1 MPKDK
6 KHQNACMRRKS
17 EAERDQLY
25 NYVRVRAEV
34 KDQTIM
40 RMDRVDFYKKYLVE
54 PKLQKIIQN
63 SADRK
68 TFRQQIVK
76 ELIGHYSEVAMEQKQ
91 KGTSPEQIMTNI
103 KEELAPLVS
112 EEEQL
117 KILTRVAGL
126 VK

>member
-1 MPKDK
+1 MG
-6 KHQNACMRRKS
+6 
-17 EAERDQLY
+17 L
-25 NYVRVRAEV
+25 
-34 KDQTIM
+34 
-40 RMDRVDFYKKYLVE
+40 DRVEFYKKYLVE

-63 SADRK
+63 STDKK
-68 TFRQQIVK
+68 TFRQQIIK

-91 KGTSPEQIMTNI
+91 KEVAPEQILASI

>member
-1 MPKDK
+1 
-6 KHQNACMRRKS
+6 MRRKS